1 MGCSRRAASTLRVN
15 TWFPSLPWTPRGSR
29 YPRCGRH
36 EGKLRH
42 AWAVSTRTQEQGRCG
57 PELSGRHGGGDRTT
71 HVPVLS
77 ALGPEVQGPVSPRGP
92 RPAVETPS
100 SPRVLTWPSP
110 RVYVPLLRPPGVGP
124 TLRTSP
130 VGRPAPHTVTLRS
143 GGEAP
148 TRESGAQSAWGV
160 SGAASSPALRRPCA
174 GPCLR
179 CLFPPSGPCGRPP
192 VPGPWPPTQQG
203 AGRLRGRTCAVLC
216 HGLRVARPW
225 PSAQKAPR
233 ARPGRPTGAGAR
245 LWAALR
251 QERPGGQGHS
261 AALGL
266 VPDALQSCW
275 VTWAPRLGD
284 AAASASRPPV
294 AVAQAGTRGDTGS
307 PIQERAVVTV
317 GEEAGE
323 GAAPAGPCSPP
334 DPSCP
339 G

>member
-1 MGCSRRAASTLRVN
+1 M
-15 TWFPSLPWTPRGSR
+15 
-29 YPRCGRH
+29 
-36 EGKLRH
+36 
-42 AWAVSTRTQEQGRCG
+42 STRTQEQGRRG

-160 SGAASSPALRRPCA
+160 SGAASSPALRRPWA

-179 CLFPPSGPCGRPP
+179 RLFPPSGPCGRPP

-233 ARPGRPTGAGAR
+233 ARPGSPTGAGAR
-245 LWAALR
+245 LWAGEAGR
-251 QERPGGQGHS
+251 AGPQRGPGPGSRRPVV
-261 AALGL
+261 L
-266 VPDALQSCW
+266 
-275 VTWAPRLGD
+275 LGD
-284 AAASASRPPV
+284 LGPSPGRCCCFCLASSGGGRSGGDERRHRVSHSRTC
-294 AVAQAGTRGDTGS
+294 GGDCG
-307 PIQERAVVTV
+307 
-317 GEEAGE
+317 
-323 GAAPAGPCSPP
+323 
-334 DPSCP
+334 
-339 G
+339 